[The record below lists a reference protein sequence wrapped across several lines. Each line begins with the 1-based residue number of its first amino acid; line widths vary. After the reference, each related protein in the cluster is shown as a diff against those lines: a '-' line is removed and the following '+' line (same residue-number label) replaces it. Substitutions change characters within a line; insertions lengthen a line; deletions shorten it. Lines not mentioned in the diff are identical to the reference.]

1 MVPKHL
7 QDRYD
12 TMLPVTGI
20 AMDPSRHDGIA
31 LLPNR
36 HDGMTLLP
44 NMYFGNI
51 QVWNEYT
58 KRLLERGNADTP
70 WNKQQRQVFWRGKV
84 GRKLKANIPWLEA
97 LQAATR
103 SAEKNSSQLD

>member
-1 MVPKHL
+1 MFIPDVIFPYTVRSLPSNKHTFKCTKYSMVPKHL

-51 QVWNEYT
+51 QVWN
-58 KRLLERGNADTP
+58 
-70 WNKQQRQVFWRGKV
+70 
-84 GRKLKANIPWLEA
+84 
-97 LQAATR
+97 
-103 SAEKNSSQLD
+103 